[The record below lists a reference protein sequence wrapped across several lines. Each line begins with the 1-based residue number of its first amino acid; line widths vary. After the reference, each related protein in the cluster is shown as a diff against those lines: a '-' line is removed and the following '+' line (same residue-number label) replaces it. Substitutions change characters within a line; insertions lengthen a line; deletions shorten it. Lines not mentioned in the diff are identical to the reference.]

1 MQLAL
6 DHDEIE
12 VLLTLIDLNI
22 RALRTTIEGNI
33 AIQERAIHGIRLIHL
48 QRIQTKL
55 IASMN

>member
-12 VLLTLIDLNI
+12 ALLALIDLNI
-22 RALRTTIEGNI
+22 RALRISIEGDLGH
-33 AIQERAIHGIRLIHL
+33 QERAIHGIRLITL

-55 IASMN
+55 TAMMN